1 MLSSG
6 KYLPSGKIKGAYTMT
21 DFGLWG
27 LIPPVLTIA
36 LAFITK
42 DVVISLFLG
51 ILSGTLIVA
60 GGNPFAALVNLSDV
74 VAGSLND
81 GWNIRIFLFCAL
93 LGGLVGLLSKTG
105 AAKAFG
111 RWAASRV
118 RTGKSSLLMTWVFG
132 LIIFIDDYFNSLA
145 VGTVMRPITDKNGIP
160 RAKLAYILDSTA
172 APVCIIAPVSS
183 WVITVM
189 SIVKGSEGFE
199 QLGITEFEF
208 FIRSIPYNIYALLT
222 IIMVLVIILTSRD
235 FGPMAASNRYHETTG
250 SLYNEA
256 YGDAPGEVAEIGGND
271 RAKPMDMLFPIVVLI
286 ISAVVFFPVTTWLG
300 SIDGES
306 ITSMSQAMGSM
317 SFGDA
322 FANTDASY
330 ALFYSVIFTLTITFI
345 YYFARRLFTIKEAS
359 EALKEGI
366 GSMVPALLILTMA
379 WTIGSIIKSSPEDGG
394 LGLASF
400 LSEAVVSG
408 GFPLALVPM
417 IVFGLSALIAFST
430 GTSWGT
436 FAIMIPITMPII
448 AGLAKAKGLP
458 VEGMSHAM
466 FLGVSAV
473 LGGSVFGDHASP
485 ISDTTILSS
494 TGASCPHL
502 EHVSTQ
508 MPYALFVAV
517 CSLVGFLLGGLFLN
531 AIVAWIGAIA
541 LFIVGMVF
549 LPRIYRKA

>member
-1 MLSSG
+1 
-6 KYLPSGKIKGAYTMT
+6 MT

-27 LIPPVLTIA
+27 IIPPVLTIA

-111 RWAASRV
+111 RWAALRV
-118 RTGKSSLLMTWVFG
+118 KTGKASLIMTWVFG

-160 RAKLAYILDSTA
+160 RAKLAYVLDSTA
-172 APVCIIAPVSS
+172 APVCIIAPISS

-189 SIVKGSEGFE
+189 SIVKGSEGFSE
-199 QLGITEFEF
+199 LGMSEFEF
-208 FIRSIPYNIYALLT
+208 FIRSIPYNIYALLAL
-222 IIMVLVIILTSRD
+222 IMVVVIILTGRD
-235 FGPMAASNRYHETTG
+235 FGPMAASHRYHETTG
-250 SLYNEA
+250 SLYNLA
-256 YGDAPGEVAEIGGND
+256 YGDAPGEIAEVEGKD
-271 RAKPMDMLFPIVVLI
+271 HAKPLDMLFPIIILI
-286 ISAVVFFPVTTWLG
+286 ISAVTFFPVTTWM
-300 SIDGES
+300 SAIDGEG
-306 ITSMSQAMGSM
+306 ITSLGQAMGSM
-317 SFGDA
+317 SLGQA
-322 FANTDASY
+322 FNDTDASY
-330 ALFYSVIFTLTITFI
+330 ALFYAVIFTLTITFV

-359 EALKEGI
+359 EAFKEGI

-379 WTIGSIIKSSPEDGG
+379 WTIGTIIKSSPADGG
-394 LGLASF
+394 LGLAYF
-400 LSEAVVSG
+400 LSETVVAG

-417 IVFGLSALIAFST
+417 IVFALSALIAFST

-436 FAIMIPITMPII
+436 FAIMIPITMPIV
-448 AGLAKAKGLP
+448 AGLANAKGLP
-458 VEGMSHAM
+458 IEGMANAM
-466 FLGVSAV
+466 FISVSAV

-502 EHVSTQ
+502 EHVATQ
-508 MPYALFVAV
+508 MPYAIFVAV
-517 CSLVGFLLGGLFLN
+517 CSLGGFLVGGIFLN
-531 AIVAWIGAIA
+531 ALIAWIVALA
-541 LFIVGMVF
+541 LFVVGMIF
-549 LPRIYRKA
+549 LPRIYQKA

>member
-1 MLSSG
+1 
-6 KYLPSGKIKGAYTMT
+6 MT
-21 DFGLWG
+21 DFGILG

-111 RWAASRV
+111 RWAASRIK
-118 RTGKSSLLMTWVFG
+118 TGKASLLMTWLFG

-199 QLGITEFEF
+199 SLGMTEFEF
-208 FIRSIPYNIYALLT
+208 FIRSIPFNLYALLT
-222 IIMVLVIILTSRD
+222 IIMVLVIVLTNRD

-250 SLYNEA
+250 SLYNQA
-256 YGDAPGEVAEIGGND
+256 YGDAPGEVADVAGSD
-271 RAKPMDMLFPIVVLI
+271 RAKPIDMLFPIIVLI
-286 ISAVVFFPVTTWLG
+286 ISAVTFFPVTTWLM

-306 ITSMSQAMGSM
+306 ITSFGQAMGSM
-317 SFGDA
+317 SFSDA

-345 YYFARRLFTIKEAS
+345 YYFARRLFTIKSAS
-359 EALKEGI
+359 EAFKEGL

-400 LSEAVVSG
+400 LSDAVVAG

-417 IVFGLSALIAFST
+417 IVFALSALIAFST

-448 AGLAKAKGLP
+448 AGLAKAKGMP
-458 VEGMSHAM
+458 IEGMANAM

-517 CSLVGFLLGGLFLN
+517 CSLFGFLIGGLFLN
-531 AIVAWIGAIA
+531 AVLAWIAAVA
-541 LFIVGMVF
+541 LFVVGMIF

>member
-1 MLSSG
+1 MLTSG

-118 RTGKSSLLMTWVFG
+118 RTGKASLLMTWLFG

-256 YGDAPGEVAEIGGND
+256 YGDAPGEVAEIGGKD

-345 YYFARRLFTIKEAS
+345 FYFARRLFTIKEAS

-517 CSLVGFLLGGLFLN
+517 CSLAGFLLGGLFLN
-531 AIVAWIGAIA
+531 AIVAWIGSIA

-549 LPRIYRKA
+549 LPRLYRKA

>member
-1 MLSSG
+1 M
-6 KYLPSGKIKGAYTMT
+6 AN
-21 DFGLWG
+21 FGIWG

-60 GGNPFAALVNLSDV
+60 AGNPFIALVNLSDV
-74 VAGSLND
+74 IAESLND

-105 AAKAFG
+105 AAQAFG
-111 RWAASRV
+111 RWAAKRV
-118 RTGKSSLLMTWVFG
+118 RTKKASLLLTWVFG

-145 VGTVMRPITDKNGIP
+145 VGTVMRPITDKHGVP

-183 WVITVM
+183 WVVTVM
-189 SIVKGSEGFE
+189 SIVKGSEGFKG
-199 QLGITEFEF
+199 LGISEFEF
-208 FIRSIPYNIYALLT
+208 FIRAIPYNLYALLT
-222 IIMVLVIILTSRD
+222 IIMVLVIILTNRD
-235 FGPMAASNRYHETTG
+235 FGPMASSNMYHETTG
-250 SLYNEA
+250 SLYNQA
-256 YGDAPGEVAEIGGND
+256 YGDAPGEIAELAD
-271 RAKPMDMLFPIVVLI
+271 EDHRAKAIDMLLPIIVLIVAAVAFFPI
-286 ISAVVFFPVTTWLG
+286 TTWYLE
-300 SIDGES
+300 IDGES
-306 ITSMSQAMGSM
+306 ITTFGQAMTSM
-317 SFGDA
+317 SFSDA

-330 ALFYSVIFTLTITFI
+330 ALFYAIIVTLTITFV
-345 YYFARRLFTIKEAS
+345 YYFARRLFTIKTAA

-366 GSMVPALLILTMA
+366 GSMVPALMILTMA
-379 WTIGSIIKSSPEDGG
+379 WSIGTIISASPEDGG

-400 LSEAVVSG
+400 LSDAVISG
-408 GFPLALVPM
+408 GFPLMLVPM
-417 IVFGLSALIAFST
+417 IVFALSALIAFST

-448 AGLAKAKGLP
+448 AGLAQSKGLDL
-458 VEGMSHAM
+458 GATTNAM
-466 FLGVSAV
+466 LLGVSAV
-473 LGGSVFGDHASP
+473 LGGSVFGDHTSP

-517 CSLVGFLLGGLFLN
+517 CSIFGFLVGGLFLN
-531 AIVAWIGAIA
+531 ALIAWVAA
-541 LFIVGMVF
+541 LVLFVAGMIF
-549 LPRIYRKA
+549 LPRYYNKA